1 MVRACRTR
9 SAHVRTSSSPAHP
22 TVLVPAAPPT
32 WRGARGANREQKSW
46 RGRRIER
53 DRYWVSSDCGGSE
66 GVGGG
71 GGRGGEGVVK
81 ELGEGDGDGWRRE
94 GGGDG
99 VVM

>member
-9 SAHVRTSSSPAHP
+9 SAHVRMSSSPAHP
-22 TVLVPAAPPT
+22 TVLVPAAPVI
-32 WRGARGANREQKSW
+32 EQKSW

-71 GGRGGEGVVK
+71 GEGQ
-81 ELGEGDGDGWRRE
+81 
-94 GGGDG
+94 
-99 VVM
+99 